1 MSTTVSVQDAVVLV
15 TGSNRGIGKAFV
27 NGLLER
33 GAAKVYATARTPV
46 SHDDPRVV
54 PLALD
59 VTDPASVAAVAEVA
73 TDVTILVNNAG
84 VTGSGP
90 LVSSPIDDIASVLD
104 TNLLGPIRLVQAFA
118 PILKANGGGAIVN
131 VHSALSWIAGS
142 GDYGVSKAALWQ
154 ATNTVRLELRDQGT
168 LVQGLHLGYTDTDM
182 TADVTAPK
190 GDPADVVAASLDG
203 LEAGLSEVLADQTSV
218 WAKSKLAGDPAE
230 LAVA

>member
-1 MSTTVSVQDAVVLV
+1 MVTIANAVVLV

-27 NGLLER
+27 TGLLER
-33 GAAKVYATARTPV
+33 GAAKVYATARTPLAY
-46 SHDDPRVV
+46 DDPRVV

-59 VTDPASVAAVAEVA
+59 VTDPASVAAVAAVA
-73 TDVTILVNNAG
+73 TDVDIVINNAG

-90 LVSSPIDDIASVLD
+90 LVSSRRSRTSRRCSTPTCSARSGWCRRSRRCSWP
-104 TNLLGPIRLVQAFA
+104 TAAAR
-118 PILKANGGGAIVN
+118 IVN
-131 VHSALSWIAGS
+131 VASALSWIAGS

-154 ATNTVRLELRDQGT
+154 ATNTLRLELREQGT

-203 LEAGLSEVLADQTSV
+203 LEAGVSEVLADATSV
-218 WAKSKLAGDPAE
+218 WAKAKLAGDPAE

>member
-1 MSTTVSVQDAVVLV
+1 MVAVNGSVVLV

-27 NGLLER
+27 QALLDR
-33 GAAKVYATARTPV
+33 GAAKVYATARTPL
-46 SHDDPRVV
+46 SYDDPRVV

-59 VTDPASVAAVAEVA
+59 VTDPDSVQRVADAAR
-73 TDVTILVNNAG
+73 DVTILVNNAG
-84 VTGSGP
+84 VSGAGR
-90 LVSSPIDDIASVLD
+90 LVDAKIEAMQAVLD
-104 TNLLGPIRLVQAFA
+104 TNLWGPLRLVQAFA
-118 PILKANGGGAIVN
+118 PILEANGGGAIVN
-131 VHSALSWIAGS
+131 VHSALSWLAGA

-154 ATNTVRLELRDQGT
+154 ASNTLRVELRDQGT

-203 LEAGLSEVLADQTSV
+203 LESGATEVLADQTSV
-218 WAKSKLAGDPAE
+218 WAKSLLAGDPAG